1 VSRICSLLNVDQP
14 EEPETPVS
22 SIIRAPD
29 ETLQFCDVINEL
41 QTVYPKQAM
50 ADISTSFCFICVL
63 HLANEKGLVISN
75 NDKFLDL
82 TIQKDHTAEF
92 VSGGE

>member
-1 VSRICSLLNVDQP
+1 M
-14 EEPETPVS
+14 
-22 SIIRAPD
+22 
-29 ETLQFCDVINEL
+29 
-41 QTVYPKQAM
+41 YPKQMM

-75 NDKFLDL
+75 NDNFLDL
-82 TIQKDHTAEF
+82 TIRKDHTAEI